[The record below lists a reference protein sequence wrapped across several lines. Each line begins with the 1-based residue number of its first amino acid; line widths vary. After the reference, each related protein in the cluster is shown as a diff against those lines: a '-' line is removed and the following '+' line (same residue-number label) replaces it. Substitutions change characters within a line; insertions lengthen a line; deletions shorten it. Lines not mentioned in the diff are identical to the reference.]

1 MNANPV
7 RRRMLKTTGMSLA
20 AIPLGVFARSAC
32 AQTNA
37 AVRAELKYK
46 DSPDGDK
53 RCTTCLE
60 FLPGKTDKDPGA
72 CKLIPGD
79 DEISADG
86 SCIRWNTL

>member
-1 MNANPV
+1 MNANAV
-7 RRRMLKTTGMSLA
+7 RRNLLKTAAVGLA
-20 AIPLGVFARSAC
+20 AIPLAVFARSAF
-32 AQTNA
+32 ANTNA

-53 RCTTCLE
+53 RCSSCLE

-79 DEISADG
+79 DEISANG